1 MGERGRD
8 RSRGRSLPLG
18 WAEETVPAD
27 LGASTSRP
35 VPEPGGDGEAAS
47 VPAPHGWSRLS
58 RRSRRLIALGAV
70 LVLVAGLLIALPRL
84 LGADTGPEQVTREFL
99 QAVVDG
105 DLETVRAHTQD
116 ASGASIAALTP
127 EVLAGAE
134 DRLDSFEIRHVTVEA
149 GTATVTAA
157 LRTGTGSSEGT
168 FTLTSSE
175 VGAFSPTVWELAP
188 VALPELQIDLTPGV
202 QEIEIEGVTLPVED
216 VLMDREDFEPR
227 IAVQLL
233 PGTYDISVPRVTPW
247 TETPPRALEVPAAF
261 GTMEISVHDLQLVL
275 TDEGRAEVQRE
286 ADAVL
291 GDCAASTSMAP
302 EGCPFAVWVPDVSAL
317 AADQGTWT
325 LTSSPRIEASPVGA
339 FLWMLLGAGTA
350 EFTPTGDAE
359 PIEVP
364 FTVSGTAAI
373 SGQGALQVSVPA
385 EDSEHYGYCTD
396 AETRYITGVSVLEEP
411 GQDFSSECA

>member
-8 RSRGRSLPLG
+8 RSRGRPLPLG
-18 WAEETVPAD
+18 WDEEAVPAD

-35 VPEPGGDGEAAS
+35 VPGPGGDGEAAS
-47 VPAPHGWSRLS
+47 APASHGWSRLS

-70 LVLVAGLLIALPRL
+70 LVLVGGLLIALPRL
-84 LGADTGPEQVTREFL
+84 LGAATGPEQVTREFL

-116 ASGASIAALTP
+116 ARGVSTAALTA
-127 EVLAGAE
+127 EVLTGAE
-134 DRLDSFEIRHVTVEA
+134 DRLDSFEIRHVAVEA

-157 LRTGTGSSEGT
+157 LRTGTESREGT

-216 VLMDREDFEPR
+216 LLMNREEHAPR

-233 PGTYDISVPRVTPW
+233 PGTYDISVPQVTPW
-247 TETPPRALEVPAAF
+247 TEVPQRALEVPAAF
-261 GTMEISVHDLQLVL
+261 EKSEISVHDLQLVL
-275 TDEGRAEVQRE
+275 ADDARAEVQRQ
-286 ADAVL
+286 ADAML
-291 GDCAASTSMAP
+291 EDCAASTSSIP
-302 EGCPFAVWVPDVSAL
+302 EGCPFAAWGTQEDTP
-317 AADQGTWT
+317 GTWT
-325 LTSSPRIEASPVGA
+325 LTSSPRIESLPIAA
-339 FLWMLLGAGTA
+339 FLWTLQGAGTA
-350 EFTPTGDAE
+350 EFTPAGDAE

-396 AETRYITGVSVLEEP
+396 AENGYITGVVVLEEP